1 MSEQPLR
8 QSALEPEALGF
19 VEFEHKGKR
28 YGIKPPTLLQQKQA
42 KIAAKT
48 KDGTDETLMGILLL
62 VSCIVDP
69 ATGATVFTRAD
80 IDSLMNQPSTPN
92 SFIGKALKAFGQL
105 SEQQAEV
112 ETFFEATGNAS

>member
-8 QSALEPEALGF
+8 EIALESDNLGF

-62 VSCIVDP
+62 VACIVDP
-69 ATGATVFTRAD
+69 STGATVFSRVD
-80 IDSLMNQPSTPN
+80 VDSLMNQPSTPN

-112 ETFFEATGNAS
+112 ETFFEVTGNAS

>member
-8 QSALEPEALGF
+8 EIALEPDALGF

-62 VSCIVDP
+62 VACIVDP
-69 ATGATVFTRAD
+69 STGATVFSRVD
-80 IDSLMNQPSTPN
+80 VDSLMNQPSTPN

>member
-8 QSALEPEALGF
+8 QSALEPETLGF

-42 KIAAKT
+42 KIAAKA

-62 VSCIVDP
+62 VACIVDP
-69 ATGATVFTRAD
+69 ATGETVFTRQD
-80 IDSLMNQPSTPN
+80 IDLLMNQPSTPN

-112 ETFFEATGNAS
+112 ETFFEVTGNAS